1 MRINSTSNTTF
12 TSLAKPVL
20 AETIIKGGQAITI
33 REASTTKDLSKV
45 AKAMTK
51 AFRFRFRLTNGLGTK
66 RENADAR
73 EQYKLMKPTNMA
85 KSINGYLKDILS
97 IEDNKTTI
105 LMVEDKYDKDKVVGY
120 AVMHTAGEDNKTAI
134 IDDVSLEY
142 PFRESF
148 GLYLLHNITNSAKGL
163 YEKIITRRFP
173 VAASCNTEYND
184 LGYRAVDDK
193 KAGKLD
199 FEYGKEMTPYEW
211 LEKNI

>member
-1 MRINSTSNTTF
+1 
-12 TSLAKPVL
+12 
-20 AETIIKGGQAITI
+20 
-33 REASTTKDLSKV
+33 
-45 AKAMTK
+45 
-51 AFRFRFRLTNGLGTK
+51 
-66 RENADAR
+66 
-73 EQYKLMKPTNMA
+73 MKPTNMA

-134 IDDVSLEY
+134 IDDASLEY